1 MNPRKIGV
9 FTATRAE
16 YGLLYWT
23 LKAIQQAPDLTLQLF
38 VSGTHLVPEFG
49 FTAKEIE
56 KDGFVIDET
65 IEMLLASDSA
75 AATVKSS
82 ALGMIGFADALA
94 RQQPDVMII
103 LGDRYEALSMAQA
116 SVMMHIPILHVHGG
130 EITEGAY
137 DNEFRHAI
145 TKLSHL
151 HAASTER
158 YCQRI
163 IQMGEMPERVHH
175 VGSLGVEHLHKVQLL
190 TRDELI
196 AALNFELGEDYVVLA
211 YHPETHGELDGV
223 EVLDNIFQALNH
235 YPELRVLMT
244 FPNAD
249 SGGRALIQRM
259 QTQAGL
265 YPERFYV
272 TSSLG
277 QLRFLSALKHAQV
290 MIGNSSSGI
299 IEAPSVGT
307 ATVNIGNRQAGRI
320 AAQSVFHSETSI
332 SAIKTSIDQA
342 LTFSSSMSEPIHN
355 PYDAGCA
362 SEKMLNILRKPLVS
376 KYKKFYDI
384 N

>member
-1 MNPRKIGV
+1 MNPLKIGV

-56 KDGFVIDET
+56 KDGFVIDES

-75 AATVKSS
+75 AAAVKSA

-94 RQQPDVMII
+94 RRQPDVMII

-116 SVMMHIPILHVHGG
+116 SVMMHIPILHMHGG

-175 VGSLGVEHLHKVQLL
+175 VGSLGLEHIHKVQLL
-190 TRDELI
+190 TRDELV
-196 AALNFELGEDYVVLA
+196 AALNFDLGEHYVVLA

-223 EVLDNIFQALNH
+223 EVLENIFQALNH

-249 SGGRALIQRM
+249 SGGRALMQRM
-259 QTQAGL
+259 QMHASR
-265 YPERFYV
+265 YPKRFFV

-277 QLRFLSALKHAQV
+277 QLRFLSALKHARV

-307 ATVNIGNRQAGRI
+307 ATVNIGNRQAGRL
-320 AAQSVFHSETSI
+320 AAQSVFHCEPSI

-342 LTFSSSMSEPIHN
+342 LTFSSAMREPIHN

-362 SEKMLNILRKPLVS
+362 SEKILNILRKSSLT
-376 KYKKFYDI
+376 KHKKFYDI
-384 N
+384 D